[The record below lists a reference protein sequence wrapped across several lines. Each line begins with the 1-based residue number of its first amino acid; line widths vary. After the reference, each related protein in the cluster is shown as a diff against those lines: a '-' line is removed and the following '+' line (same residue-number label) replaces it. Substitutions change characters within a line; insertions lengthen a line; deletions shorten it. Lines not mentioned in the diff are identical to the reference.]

1 MPWATFD
8 AYFWQILG
16 PPLPDD
22 QILFGEMTEIFVSF
36 HQHWGKGLEVRGDLS
51 GCAVVS
57 CLLHITPPARD
68 CERRSGPDPQFEDT
82 DVHCCKDIK
91 KPRG

>member
-51 GCAVVS
+51 GCAVVLWCPLFS
-57 CLLHITPPARD
+57 TLHPQHATV
-68 CERRSGPDPQFEDT
+68 SGD
-82 DVHCCKDIK
+82 
-91 KPRG
+91 RGLILSSKTQMFTAVKT